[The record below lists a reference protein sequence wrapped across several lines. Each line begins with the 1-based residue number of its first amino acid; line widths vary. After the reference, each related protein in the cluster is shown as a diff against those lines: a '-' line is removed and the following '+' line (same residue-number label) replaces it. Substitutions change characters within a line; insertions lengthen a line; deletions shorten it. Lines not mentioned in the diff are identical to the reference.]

1 MWISG
6 MRRGCAGNRRRLA
19 CVPLATLVWLS
30 LVCGGPATASRIGF
44 PDDVVLSD
52 PTSKRLAHGEEYL
65 VEILSAD
72 ADLEPD
78 GSWPNEVGSTIT
90 VNAQVS
96 FFDAQPDANEYMVV
110 FTSLRLGTATSVTCS
125 ELSPG
130 GALPFANFQYASTS
144 GTGAVIREETPSD
157 SRMAGESQ
165 VCNAEDASGSFFGL
179 IFAPN
184 GSEPLQFSFQIAT
197 TKDDVSAADLLQL
210 RTLKQGYKARVPE
223 PSTAL
228 LLLSGLG
235 GISWFSRRAGLAGR
249 TSS

>member
-1 MWISG
+1 
-6 MRRGCAGNRRRLA
+6 
-19 CVPLATLVWLS
+19 
-30 LVCGGPATASRIGF
+30 
-44 PDDVVLSD
+44 
-52 PTSKRLAHGEEYL
+52 
-65 VEILSAD
+65 
-72 ADLEPD
+72 
-78 GSWPNEVGSTIT
+78 
-90 VNAQVS
+90 
-96 FFDAQPDANEYMVV
+96 
-110 FTSLRLGTATSVTCS
+110 
-125 ELSPG
+125 
-130 GALPFANFQYASTS
+130 
-144 GTGAVIREETPSD
+144 
-157 SRMAGESQ
+157 MAGESQ
-165 VCNAEDASGSFFGL
+165 VSNAEDASGSFFGL